1 MVITL
6 LKDLNMDEKKL
17 GLNQKNHI
25 VSFSC
30 LLLNFFQCF
39 FTFSPRIVYFISNQN
54 SLVFSLQSLAKIV
67 FSKEFVYAFIVK
79 YNLWRLLYIIGPP
92 MRATHF
98 YLHNIYGLGI
108 LGIVFLVIY
117 LHLVFPCKGLN

>member
-1 MVITL
+1 M
-6 LKDLNMDEKKL
+6 KKI
-17 GLNQKNHI
+17 GPESEESH

-39 FTFSPRIVYFISNQN
+39 FTFSARIVYLISNQN

-79 YNLWRLLYIIGPP
+79 YSLWRLLYIIGPP

-98 YLHNIYGLGI
+98 YLHNIYGRGI

-117 LHLVFPCKGLN
+117 LHLEFPCKGLN